1 MGKKFGELNDEEF
14 TKALKKTVERS
25 EAFTHKVSAIRR
37 EMRITPLE
45 MAFFT
50 RINMDASLEE
60 FPKEMK
66 AVDDFFKLKGL

>member
-1 MGKKFGELNDEEF
+1 MKTFGQLNDEEF
-14 TKALKKTVERS
+14 TKELLKTIDRS
-25 EAFTHKVSAIRR
+25 EAFAHKVNAIRK
-37 EMRITPLE
+37 EMKITPLQ

-50 RINMDASLEE
+50 RINMDASLEA